1 MVRTTQQ
8 FLRDL
13 FHGCADGNIT
23 VTTLPGARCIHL
35 PVAEVDKAAE
45 VIERLGKESN
55 TYYNLALRKD
65 GLGDFNRGGEEDVQ
79 TVVAM
84 FSDIDVKGP
93 AHKQTDLPETK
104 EEVDDFLASL
114 PLKPTYII
122 ESGNGVHAIWLLDEP
137 YNITDHDSLLRIKG
151 ISHGFGAYLMREG
164 RKWGWKLDPVQD
176 ITRMLRAP
184 GTLNFKSDPPREC
197 RVTEYNDV
205 RYPLSTFEQYKA
217 PVPKIEAI
225 TVEPGSIGSAERM
238 RGKCAFIDDCI
249 NNAFHLPEP
258 EWHALLSIVALTE
271 DGQAKA
277 HEWSGEYYAYNAE
290 EVERKIRRA
299 MEEKKPCSCE
309 YIRDHLCF
317 DCPKGGCMNGDKT
330 ARGPI
335 AFAFLTMEEQV
346 ERLME
351 SELSLEDALKDYNLS
366 LVAYAKESM
375 PAQYILLKK
384 KYQKLGVSVRDL
396 EKSISK
402 TAEKKS
408 AAKVD
413 FFGDLDLEGID
424 TTGLTL
430 PEGWELSMS
439 GISYMEATS
448 IIQVTS
454 SPVLITRKLEDMDD
468 GSEKLE
474 LTYFRNHRW
483 KRITLP
489 RGGVMDKGKILKA
502 ADMGLP
508 VASDNAAM
516 LVKFLSAFEAVNA
529 DTIPTDRSIDHVG
542 WVRGL
547 REFYPY
553 HMESDAC
560 FEGST
565 AEASRLVKSI
575 RTEGSEDEWMDMAVK
590 LRTMPFARAMLA
602 ASFASVLLEPL
613 QQRIIYLHLW
623 NASRSGKTACQ
634 KAAISVWGDP
644 NGLMVSYNS
653 TQVGFERMAAAM
665 NHLPLALD
673 ELQSSTMRP
682 DQFSRLTYM
691 LGNGVGRVRGDK
703 FGGTQ
708 ELLHWRNI
716 ILSTGEQP
724 IIAGNSMDGIVT
736 RVMELCAAPIEDET
750 FSASVHRICEANY
763 GFAGGK
769 FVEWLMRRM
778 DNLKAEYEDMRGT
791 IDMVYE
797 LVEGKSAGFH
807 LQNVAVIALA
817 DSLVSQALFGLDEK
831 TAQSEASDLAV
842 LMLQNIHSMEKA
854 DSIDRAWDYIIDWAK
869 SSKQHFEVKQ
879 NSIFPSKPVS
889 PIYGRYYPEEKKA
902 CFIPGCFYDA
912 LRAGGFS
919 VEKCYNGF
927 KERGYIDAR
936 QQKVRVEDD
945 NPKTIVAKIDLE
957 VEDFEDFED
966 VC

>member
-137 YNITDHDSLLRIKG
+137 YNLTDPDSLLRIKG

>member
-634 KAAISVWGDP
+634 KAAISV
-644 NGLMVSYNS
+644 
-653 TQVGFERMAAAM
+653 
-665 NHLPLALD
+665 LPHRQ
-673 ELQSSTMRP
+673 LQT
-682 DQFSRLTYM
+682 
-691 LGNGVGRVRGDK
+691 
-703 FGGTQ
+703 GTQ
-708 ELLHWRNI
+708 TTRRRSQPRPI
-716 ILSTGEQP
+716 RSTS
-724 IIAGNSMDGIVT
+724 IA
-736 RVMELCAAPIEDET
+736 R
-750 FSASVHRICEANY
+750 
-763 GFAGGK
+763 
-769 FVEWLMRRM
+769 
-778 DNLKAEYEDMRGT
+778 
-791 IDMVYE
+791 
-797 LVEGKSAGFH
+797 
-807 LQNVAVIALA
+807 
-817 DSLVSQALFGLDEK
+817 
-831 TAQSEASDLAV
+831 TA
-842 LMLQNIHSMEKA
+842 
-854 DSIDRAWDYIIDWAK
+854 
-869 SSKQHFEVKQ
+869 
-879 NSIFPSKPVS
+879 
-889 PIYGRYYPEEKKA
+889 
-902 CFIPGCFYDA
+902 
-912 LRAGGFS
+912 
-919 VEKCYNGF
+919 
-927 KERGYIDAR
+927 
-936 QQKVRVEDD
+936 
-945 NPKTIVAKIDLE
+945 
-957 VEDFEDFED
+957 
-966 VC
+966 